1 MDLGLGGRGYLLT
14 GASRGLGFATARALV
29 DDGARVLVSS
39 RSQPSVDAAVASLGG
54 APAAH
59 GLAADLAAADLVITG
74 EGRFDDQSLHGKV
87 ISALVG
93 QAGGKPVLVLAGQVT
108 LDPSAL
114 AGAGVAAAHSIVDHA
129 GSVELAISDAANQL
143 AGLAAGVA
151 AELGNNGPTRYR

>member
-1 MDLGLGGRGYLLT
+1 MPEVVR
-14 GASRGLGFATARALV
+14 
-29 DDGARVLVSS
+29 
-39 RSQPSVDAAVASLGG
+39 
-54 APAAH
+54 
-59 GLAADLAAADLVITG
+59 
-74 EGRFDDQSLHGKV
+74 E
-87 ISALVG
+87 
-93 QAGGKPVLVLAGQVT
+93 AGGTPVLVLAGQVT